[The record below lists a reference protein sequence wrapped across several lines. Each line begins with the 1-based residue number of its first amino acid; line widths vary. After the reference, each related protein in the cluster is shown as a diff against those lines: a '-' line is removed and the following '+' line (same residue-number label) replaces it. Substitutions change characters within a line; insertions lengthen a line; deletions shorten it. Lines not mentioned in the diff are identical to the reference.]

1 MAQSGN
7 DILHK
12 FWELEEHPRS
22 NPLMSQE
29 EREVLKH
36 FQARKPRNPRV
47 EPIGESR
54 SQRFLTLE
62 KSLRSKNQFGAR
74 VFRLRA
80 RRSHSA
86 KYSTYPGVEYHN

>member
-1 MAQSGN
+1 MVN

-36 FQARKPRNPRV
+36 FQARKQVPLPRMQNPL
-47 EPIGESR
+47 ESLVHK
-54 SQRFLTLE
+54 QWE
-62 KSLRSKNQFGAR
+62 DWKNQP
-74 VFRLRA
+74 LMQL
-80 RRSHSA
+80 
-86 KYSTYPGVEYHN
+86 YESTST